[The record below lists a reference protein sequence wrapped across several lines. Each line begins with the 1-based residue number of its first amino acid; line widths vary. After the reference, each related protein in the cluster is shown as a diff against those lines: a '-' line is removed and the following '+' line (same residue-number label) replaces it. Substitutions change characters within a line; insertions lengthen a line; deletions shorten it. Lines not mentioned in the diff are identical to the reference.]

1 MADQPLDPPRIA
13 PSAAL
18 ARAMA
23 ADGVDLTDE
32 VAVTAWL
39 DEFDDRPFAERV
51 RVFVEWLPPL
61 PPLSLP
67 DEETLA
73 AMARSSLA
81 MAQMSTFLDWIGGG
95 RRLTHEGDLEL
106 SDGHELTSLLD
117 VGDPHEPV
125 VAGRAFNRPS
135 VGLDDVD
142 LVFRLALSSRCARR
156 DGHVLRRTD
165 PAGAALRSPAALLD
179 RWRALVEAMLD
190 SGVFSAGRGQ
200 GATQAWWQEHMDE
213 GVVSLLTA
221 FGIARRPAR
230 LDDLTQA
237 TYDRV
242 VAVLHAGP
250 LAEREQWQLPAWVAD
265 GVDRM
270 VDRCCW
276 LGLFDRGVV
285 ADPERGG
292 ERRHASVSITAL
304 GLWFVRP
311 LLVAQ
316 GYKVPPPGAFATESA
331 GALLDAIGVWP
342 EDAFAAEVRLW
353 AGRRAHPADEL
364 AAAAVHAHSG
374 DRRAHAFAALGVLG
388 DRAESAVR
396 ALAVAPALRPHAL
409 HWLVAHGFEPPE
421 SFTPPDV
428 TPDAVV
434 ETLAVALTTSG
445 PAAVHR
451 TPTASTADPENL
463 ATIAGLWRVDHP
475 HTAGV
480 LEALGSSPVRPVA
493 HAARRALLKL
503 RNLR

>member
-1 MADQPLDPPRIA
+1 VADQPLDPPRIA

-18 ARAMA
+18 AQAMA

-32 VAVTAWL
+32 AAVTAWL
-39 DEFDDRPFAERV
+39 DEFDDRPFAERM

-67 DEETLA
+67 DDETLA
-73 AMARSSLA
+73 AMARSSRA
-81 MAQMSTFLDWIGGG
+81 MDQMTTFLDWIGGG
-95 RRLTHEGDLEL
+95 RRLTPEGNLEL
-106 SDGHELTSLLD
+106 SDGYELTALLD

-125 VAGRAFNRPS
+125 IAGRAFNPPS

-142 LVFRLALSSRCARR
+142 LVFRLSLASGFARR

-165 PAGAALRSPAALLD
+165 TTGDAIRSPAVLLD
-179 RWRALVEAMLD
+179 RWRALVRAMLD
-190 SGVFSAGRGQ
+190 MGVVRAGRGLD
-200 GATQAWWQEHMDE
+200 ATHEWWQEHVDE
-213 GVVSLLTA
+213 SALSLLAA
-221 FGIARRPAR
+221 FGIARRPAS

-242 VAVLHAGP
+242 VAVPRAGP
-250 LAEREQWQLPAWVAD
+250 LPEREQWQLTASVAD

-285 ADPERGG
+285 TDPEWGG
-292 ERRHASVSITAL
+292 GRRRASVSLTAL

-311 LLVAQ
+311 LLIAQ

-331 GALLDAIGVWP
+331 GALLDVIGAWP
-342 EDAFAAEVRLW
+342 EDAFAAEVRVW
-353 AGRRAHPADEL
+353 AGRRADPADEL
-364 AAAAVHAHSG
+364 AAAAVHAQRS

-388 DRAESAVR
+388 DRAERAVR
-396 ALAVAPALRPHAL
+396 ALAVSPALRPHAVC
-409 HWLVAHGFEPPE
+409 WLVAHGFEPPE
-421 SFTPPDV
+421 SLTPLQA
-428 TPDAVV
+428 TPDAIV
-434 ETLAVALTTSG
+434 ETLAIALAAGG

-451 TPTASTADPENL
+451 TPTASTADPGNL
-463 ATIAGLWRVDHP
+463 AVIARLWRVDHP

-480 LEALGSSPVRPVA
+480 LDALGSSPVRQVA
-493 HAARRALLKL
+493 HVARRALLKL
-503 RNLR
+503 RNLG